1 MAAACNHAQF
11 TAECHEC
18 VAGVPPPVAPRL
30 ARHCCHREDGQP
42 CERCADLRAGEARLR
57 AVSTIPALLAA
68 DDDFARYLD
77 HERRRWADTADRHET
92 NAAAQQHPAPE
103 RERYREHA
111 KSARGRSEFY
121 RVVLSLHTPTV
132 AAEEKGG
139 QSP

>member
-1 MAAACNHAQF
+1 MLARACNHERW
-11 TAECHEC
+11 TADCHEC
-18 VAGVPPPVAPRL
+18 GAPPPVVPPIGRCV
-30 ARHCCHREDGQP
+30 AREV
-42 CERCADLRAGEARLR
+42 EAGEARLR
-57 AVSTIPALLAA
+57 AVSEIPALLAA

-92 NAAAQQHPAPE
+92 NAAAQQHPAAE

-121 RVVLSLHTPTV
+121 RVVLSLLHTPTV

>member
-1 MAAACNHAQF
+1 MA
-11 TAECHEC
+11 
-18 VAGVPPPVAPRL
+18 VPPAPVVPPLPRT

-57 AVSTIPALLAA
+57 AVSEIPALLAA

-92 NAAAQQHPAPE
+92 NAAAQQHPAAE

-121 RVVLSLHTPTV
+121 RVVLSLLHTPTV
-132 AAEEKGG
+132 APKTEG
-139 QSP
+139 QGVP